1 MKLMP
6 CAGGAINGPEINA
19 QIAFV
24 LHGVEEHALVGQD
37 FALRHVIRR
46 AVLPKALLM
55 ACFQQADAKLKTGL
69 AAAYYGEF
77 THVSPL

>member
-46 AVLPKALLM
+46 AVLHHAHLM
-55 ACFQQADAKLKTGL
+55 AYFQLADAKLKTGL
-69 AAAYYGEF
+69 AAA
-77 THVSPL
+77 